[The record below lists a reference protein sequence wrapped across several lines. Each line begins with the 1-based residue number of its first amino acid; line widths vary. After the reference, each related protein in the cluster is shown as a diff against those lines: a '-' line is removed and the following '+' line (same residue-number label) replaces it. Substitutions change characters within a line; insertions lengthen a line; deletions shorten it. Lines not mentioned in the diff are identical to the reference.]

1 VTTDWPAVHREVV
14 ETFAKSWAHPGQ
26 DAWGEILTDD
36 VELNQPMLPRAHGRK
51 MWQKEGARLL
61 ALLPDMRGE
70 VLSWA
75 GREDILFIELELS
88 GTLGGRPLAFRSIA
102 RFFFAAGNAV
112 CGEVLR
118 NRRSVER
125 FDTQAQVVEIG
136 TSGGSCTPGRA
147 SIIGRHDVYER
158 TPGTQLRELA
168 LPQLDTQAQHIK
180 VEALERGRVSGA
192 QHDVVEAEDRK
203 RCRHGGLLH

>member
-14 ETFAKSWAHPGQ
+14 DTFAKSWANPGP

-75 GREDILFIELELS
+75 GREDMLFIELELS
-88 GTLGGRPLAFRSIA
+88 GTLGGRPLAFRAVDKIWITPSAQIA
-102 RFFFAAGNAV
+102 RRDSFFDSTPIAQ
-112 CGEVLR
+112 EMLR
-118 NRRSVER
+118 RPTGWLPWWRSGLGPFLGRRR
-125 FDTQAQVVEIG
+125 FVG
-136 TSGGSCTPGRA
+136 
-147 SIIGRHDVYER
+147 
-158 TPGTQLRELA
+158 
-168 LPQLDTQAQHIK
+168 
-180 VEALERGRVSGA
+180 
-192 QHDVVEAEDRK
+192 
-203 RCRHGGLLH
+203 